1 MTEEKT
7 LVIRAPIEVVS
18 FEELAQQTAR
28 LSQFYKSLMQK
39 GTDFDTIPGT
49 DKPTLLKAGA
59 ELLRLWAGFT
69 YDFTITDLGERPNYI
84 AYRVICNLYR
94 NGEKVGEGMG
104 SGNSHEDKWRYR
116 WLFSSQLPENI
127 NKATLTTKTINTKRG
142 KAILYRVEND
152 NPENLD
158 NTILKIVKKRS
169 FVDAVLTITGASRI
183 FTQDLEEESPAAS
196 VTIEGTAQEIPN
208 TGGAPEPNP
217 SPSPVSPS
225 IPSPATHQG
234 APPSKP
240 SEGVFPATCPRC
252 KVAVQRSPKTKLWG
266 HVRENGTPCIGGM
279 TDAEWQGDIK
289 IAGYEHEGKFNEAFH
304 KAAGMTMLT
313 WIASGNSRQQALEL
327 VEKAKAEPPKEEPKE
342 PEKAAGLW

>member
-1 MTEEKT
+1 MTEEKA
-7 LVIRAPIEVVS
+7 LIVRAPIEVVS
-18 FEELAQQTAR
+18 FEELAQQTTR
-28 LSQFYKSLMQK
+28 LSQFYKALMVR
-39 GTDFDTIPGT
+39 GTVYDTFPGT
-49 DKPTLLKAGA
+49 DKPPLLKAGA
-59 ELLRLWAGFT
+59 ELLRIWAGFT
-69 YDFTITDLGERPNYI
+69 YDFSIVDLSQRPNYI
-84 AYRVICNLYR
+84 SYRIICALYR

-116 WLFSSQLPENI
+116 WQFSSQLSGNI
-127 NKATLTTKTINTKRG
+127 EKSGLATKTINTKRG
-142 KAILYRVEND
+142 RATLYQVEND

-158 NTILKIVKKRS
+158 NTILKIVKKRA

-183 FTQDLEEESPAAS
+183 FTQDLEEERQATPEAHAENI
-196 VTIEGTAQEIPN
+196 IEGTAQEIH
-208 TGGAPEPNP
+208 TGGAPETKQPTP
-217 SPSPVSPS
+217 TPVSPLNS
-225 IPSPATHQG
+225 YPVADQG
-234 APPSKP
+234 APPTKP
-240 SEGVFPATCPRC
+240 LEGVYPATCPRC

-327 VEKAKAEPPKEEPKE
+327 VLKAKTEPPKEEPE
-342 PEKAAGLW
+342 PSLW